1 MNDIFVVGKAEQSVI
16 DKARAYNNLVNETDF
31 GDGKIKTVNE
41 AIVQRLLCEAEELGL
56 DIDQEPFASLGN
68 RQFTFYRVPEDA
80 HLIPWHNHVFNICQV
95 EDKLQA
101 RDAKIVAMT
110 LNGFD
115 YQIEVD
121 SERGTRTYYLNGQ
134 RICDCT
140 GTPTL
145 QDFKDLFSEER
156 RRYFQQLEQTLRG

>member
-31 GDGKIKTVNE
+31 GDGKIKTVAD

-68 RQFTFYRVPEDA
+68 RQFTFYRVPEET
-80 HLIPWHNHVFNICQV
+80 HRYPWYHHVNSFCQV
-95 EDKLQA
+95 EQVLQ
-101 RDAKIVAMT
+101 
-110 LNGFD
+110 NGESSEWQLD
-115 YQIEVD
+115 IKGMLYKVSVD
-121 SERGTRTYYLNGQ
+121 RSTGTRIYYINDQ

>member
-1 MNDIFVVGKAEQSVI
+1 MNNIKVIGQTEQRVI

-31 GDGKIKTVNE
+31 GDGKIKTVGD
-41 AIVQRLLCEAEELGL
+41 AIVQSLLCEAEELGL

-68 RQFTFYRVPEDA
+68 RQFTFYRVPEEA
-80 HLIPWHNHVFNICQV
+80 HTIPWSSHVFNICMA

-101 RDAKIVAMT
+101 LDAKIVAMR

-115 YQIEVD
+115 YQID
-121 SERGTRTYYLNGQ
+121 TNPERGTRTYYLNGQ

>member
-31 GDGKIKTVNE
+31 GDGKIKTVAD

-68 RQFTFYRVPEDA
+68 RQFTFYRVPEET
-80 HLIPWHNHVFNICQV
+80 HRYPWYHHVNSFCQV
-95 EDKLQA
+95 EQVLQS
-101 RDAKIVAMT
+101 
-110 LNGFD
+110 G
-115 YQIEVD
+115 ES
-121 SERGTRTYYLNGQ
+121 SEWQLDIKGMLYKVSADHSTGTRTYYINDQ

>member
-1 MNDIFVVGKAEQSVI
+1 MNNIKVIGQTEQRVI

-31 GDGKIKTVNE
+31 GDGKIKTVGD
-41 AIVQRLLCEAEELGL
+41 AIVQSLLCEAEELGL

-68 RQFTFYRVPEDA
+68 RQFTFYRVPEEA
-80 HLIPWHNHVFNICQV
+80 HTIPWSSHVFNICMA

-101 RDAKIVAMT
+101 RDAKIVAMS

-115 YQIEVD
+115 YQIETNP
-121 SERGTRTYYLNGQ
+121 ERGTRTYHLNGQ

-145 QDFKDLFSEER
+145 QDLKDLFSEER
-156 RRYFQQLEQTLRG
+156 RRYFQRLEQTLRG